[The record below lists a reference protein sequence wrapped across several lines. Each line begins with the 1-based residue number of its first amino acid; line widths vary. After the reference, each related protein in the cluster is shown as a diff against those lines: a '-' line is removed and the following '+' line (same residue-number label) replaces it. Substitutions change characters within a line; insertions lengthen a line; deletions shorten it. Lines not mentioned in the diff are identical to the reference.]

1 MTSISELFALQE
13 LDLALAADRAA
24 IEEIATRLDEPE
36 ELVEA
41 RQLLVQGREELREAE
56 HQFKESEFEADELK
70 RKIEPIEKKL
80 YQGSVTNP
88 KELQDLQADLDS
100 LRRRRSELE
109 DKALAAMDALEQ
121 AQQRATEADRTLGEL
136 AEQHGVERD
145 DMGARTGEL
154 EAEISKLLPDREEA
168 AGEIDPSL
176 LRLYEILRTNKGGR
190 AVAKVVG
197 GACQGC
203 RISLPMN
210 VMQRARAGSDVV
222 QCPSCERILYV
233 I

>member
-1 MTSISELFALQE
+1 MTSIPELFALQE
-13 LDLALAADRAA
+13 VDLAIEAGRAA
-24 IEEIATRLDEPE
+24 IDDIASRLDEPE

-41 RQLLVQGREELREAE
+41 RGLLVQAKEELRAAE
-56 HQFKESEFEADELK
+56 HRFKESEFAADELK
-70 RKIEPIEKKL
+70 RKIEPVERKL

-88 KELQDLQADLDS
+88 KELGDLQADLDS

-121 AQQRATEADRTLGEL
+121 AQQQLTDADGKLGEL
-136 AEQHGVERD
+136 AEQHGVERE
-145 DMGARTGEL
+145 DMGARTVALEEEL
-154 EAEISKLLPDREEA
+154 SNLERERESA
-168 AGEIDPSL
+168 AAEIDPSL
-176 LRLYEILRTNKGGR
+176 MRLYEILRANKAGR

-210 VMQRARAGSDVV
+210 VLQRAKAANETV
-222 QCPSCERILYV
+222 QCPTCERILYV

>member
-13 LDLALAADRAA
+13 LDLAIAADRAA
-24 IEEIATRLDEPE
+24 IEDIAARLDEPE

-41 RQLLVQGREELREAE
+41 RQLLVQGKEELREAE
-56 HQFKESEFEADELK
+56 HQFKESEFAADELK
-70 RKIEPIEKKL
+70 RKIEPVEKKL

-88 KELQDLQADLDS
+88 KELADLQADVDS

-121 AQQRATEADRTLGEL
+121 AQQRVAEADRTLGEL
-136 AEQHGVERD
+136 AEQHGVERE

-154 EAEISKLLPDREEA
+154 EAELSKLLPEREAA
-168 AGEIDPSL
+168 AGEIDPSF
-176 LRLYEILRTNKGGR
+176 LRLYEILRANKGGR
-190 AVAKVVG
+190 AVGKVVG

-210 VMQRARAGSDVV
+210 VTQRARAGSDIV

>member
-13 LDLALAADRAA
+13 LDLAIAADRAA
-24 IEEIATRLDEPE
+24 IEDIAARLDEPE

-41 RQLLVQGREELREAE
+41 RQLLVQGKEELREAE
-56 HQFKESEFEADELK
+56 HQFKESEFAADELK
-70 RKIEPIEKKL
+70 RKIEPVEKKL

-88 KELQDLQADLDS
+88 KELGDLQADVES

-109 DKALAAMDALEQ
+109 DKALGAMDALEQ
-121 AQQRATEADRTLGEL
+121 AQQRAAEADRTLGEL
-136 AEQHGVERD
+136 AEQHGVERE

-154 EAEISKLLPDREEA
+154 EAELSKLLQERESA
-168 AGEIDPSL
+168 AAEIDPSL
-176 LRLYEILRTNKGGR
+176 LRLYDVLRTNKGGR

-210 VMQRARAGSDVV
+210 VMQRARAANEIV

>member
-13 LDLALAADRAA
+13 LDLAIAAGRAE
-24 IEEIATRLDEPE
+24 IEAMATRLDEPE

-56 HQFKESEFEADELK
+56 HQFKEREFEADELK
-70 RKIEPIEKKL
+70 RKIEPVEKKL

-88 KELQDLQADLDS
+88 KELEDLQADVES

-121 AQQRATEADRTLGEL
+121 AQQRFAEADRSVGEL
-136 AEQHGVERD
+136 AERHGVERE
-145 DMGARTGEL
+145 DMGARTAEL
-154 EAEISKLLPDREEA
+154 EAELAKLQQEREEA
-168 AGEIDPSL
+168 ASEIEPSVIK
-176 LRLYEILRTNKGGR
+176 LYEVLRTNKGGR

-210 VMQRARAGSDVV
+210 VTQRARVGGDIV